1 MAKRNIQVCMTP
13 KLFSLYADKKS
24 IVVVI
29 DVLRATSSMCI
40 AFHSLREYPHP
51 GSFYG
56 PLYFDITRMNIERL
70 AHAQTQNTRPK
81 EALGKSLSLN

>member
-40 AFHSLREYPHP
+40 AFEKGVEKLGYPNRVT
-51 GSFYG
+51 
-56 PLYFDITRMNIERL
+56 PLL
-70 AHAQTQNTRPK
+70 
-81 EALGKSLSLN
+81 LLL